1 MPGKDNKKPEVA
13 KRSYKRKPKHDPLP
27 PSLLAKAAEAA
38 AKRLAARPVVGKRT
52 SAYEYSTSTVDVVD
66 NRERKVPVPKN
77 AMNHENGISAG
88 QPKKFKVLDFVPSRN
103 GSTSIAKSTPPVL
116 VEVLSFQ
123 RMEKISDIKDLLA
136 ETTEIIDS
144 DEKVKEMAEFLADM
158 KATFGLNDSTSDNFD
173 DFDPQPVMTSSTPI
187 KAPRESE
194 SETLASSGTRK
205 EFYADEGKK
214 SKRVKGEKVDWSKV
228 PVNELSLYATESEES
243 EDEADITEK
252 ANGPRKILNDPLRSS
267 EHFDLLNHY
276 ECMVNVEDWT
286 ALQ

>member
-1 MPGKDNKKPEVA
+1 MPGKDSKKPEAA
-13 KRSYKRKPKHDPLP
+13 KRTYKRKPKHDPLP

-38 AKRLAARPVVGKRT
+38 AKRLAARSAVGKRR

-66 NRERKVPVPKN
+66 NREPKVPVHKN
-77 AMNHENGISAG
+77 AMKHDNGISAG

-103 GSTSIAKSTPPVL
+103 GSTTASIAKSTPPVL

-136 ETTEIIDS
+136 ETTEITDS

-158 KATFGLNDSTSDNFD
+158 KATFGLNDSAIDDFD
-173 DFDPQPVMTSSTPI
+173 DFDPQPSMTSSTPI

-194 SETLASSGTRK
+194 AESLAISGTRNDL
-205 EFYADEGKK
+205 YADEGKK

-228 PVNELSLYATESEES
+228 PVHELSLYATESEES
-243 EDEADITEK
+243 EDEADTTKK
-252 ANGPRKILNDPLRSS
+252 ANAPRKTVTDPVHSS
-267 EHFDLLNHY
+267 EHFDLSNYY
-276 ECMVNVEDWT
+276 ECRVNVEDWT
-286 ALQ
+286 A